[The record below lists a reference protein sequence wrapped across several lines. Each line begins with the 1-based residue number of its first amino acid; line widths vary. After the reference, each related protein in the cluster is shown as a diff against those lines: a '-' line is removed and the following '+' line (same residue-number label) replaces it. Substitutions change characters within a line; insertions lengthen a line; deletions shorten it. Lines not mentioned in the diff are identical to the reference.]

1 MNGKE
6 LTDKLKELNTVDSI
20 VCSDTELKE
29 YIAYGLLISVGNKY
43 MTRTGKTISVNLL
56 KQKTYRFNIDLSNI
70 IYNCEQLTKDSK
82 IKRVYC
88 MTQATYNKYKEQQLI
103 IQKQNTEYFR
113 LFENELWQIYVL

>member
-70 IYNCEQLTKDSK
+70 IYNCEQLTKDNK

>member
-43 MTRTGKTISVNLL
+43 MTRTGKTISVDLI

-70 IYNCEQLTKDSK
+70 IYNCEQLAKDNK
-82 IKRVYC
+82 IKRIYC

-103 IQKQNTEYFR
+103 IQKQNIEYFR
-113 LFENELWQIYVL
+113 LFENELWQIYVI

>member
-20 VCSDTELKE
+20 VCSDIELKE

-70 IYNCEQLTKDSK
+70 IYNCEQLTKDNK